1 MIITDEKAKELVA
14 YGQAI
19 NVLVTPEFIDG
30 VPNVNMRDQQFD
42 DVVRAFLYLKHIEMN
57 ELPESLLHLV
67 A

>member
-19 NVLVTPEFIDG
+19 NVLVTPTFIDG
-30 VPNVNMRDQQFD
+30 VPYVNIRDQQFD

>member
-30 VPNVNMRDQQFD
+30 VPYVNIRDQQFD